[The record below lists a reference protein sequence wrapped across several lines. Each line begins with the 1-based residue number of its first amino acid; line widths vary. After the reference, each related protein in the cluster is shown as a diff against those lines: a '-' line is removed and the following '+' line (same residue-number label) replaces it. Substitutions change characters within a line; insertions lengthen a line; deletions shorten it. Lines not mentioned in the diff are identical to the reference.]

1 MVITEHYRT
10 EACESGYELL
20 PDRKAGCFA
29 AWLQAHPHAEV
40 IALDYG
46 AGYADGRRGTPDEV

>member
-1 MVITEHYRT
+1 
-10 EACESGYELL
+10 L

-29 AWLQAHPHAEV
+29 AWLQAHPDAEV

-46 AGYADGRRGTPDEV
+46 AGYADGRRGTPDEVYDPGFFQSDFK